1 MGLGEVLVVLRSSSS
16 NCAVGLA
23 ELGEQPLAP
32 ESEAEEEELSSEKQ
46 QSSATDFVDSFLI
59 DFLSNFSGIFSGNCC
74 CC

>member
-32 ESEAEEEELSSEKQ
+32 ESEAEEELSSEKQ
-46 QSSATDFVDSFLI
+46 QSSTAAAFVDSFFI
-59 DFLSNFSGIFSGNCC
+59 DFLDNFSGTFSGNCC
-74 CC
+74 C